1 MKLLNLNQYFVQT
14 LRAYVRNGKLKNHI
28 IKQSKVKVEAV
39 RNGQFSET
47 SDYIIFWK
55 FCKSLID
62 RLSLSQ

>member
-14 LRAYVRNGKLKNHI
+14 LRAYFRNGRLKNHI
-28 IKQSKVKVEAV
+28 IKQNKVKVEAL

-55 FCKSLID
+55 FCKS
-62 RLSLSQ
+62 SPCN